1 MGAGAAGSDPYRL
14 NLTGAIFEDGAH
26 LAAFL
31 LNKDYVEMQ
40 WLMPQQEAPS
50 AFCIATGEQ
59 YSVRD
64 FVNAACEEIWIR
76 IR

>member
-1 MGAGAAGSDPYRL
+1 MGAGAAGSDPCRL

-31 LNKDYVEMQ
+31 LNKDHVEMQ

-50 AFCIATGEQ
+50 AFCIATVEQ